1 MAMAWLLLLLL
12 VPAAGKTCPSGC
24 KCSKGPGGGDCGMT
38 VTCRNLIAGFPKGE
52 QYPEGLDC
60 LFIHSPKL
68 RHLPLEQ
75 KQAGLQAIPPS
86 VRRLDLSES
95 RLRQLPGRSLPR
107 RLRVLLEML
116 PKDVFE
122 GLSKL
127 RVLKL
132 LDNPFTP
139 PLSRRHPAFDKL
151 LKDKVLQQLDLEEDS
166 GDALE
171 DQWEETATYLSD
183 DFSMGPLPKERP
195 ANDGDETKGMG
206 FLHNTQLRHCTGL
219 TILEQLT
226 FLGFDMHPAELQPWL
241 STLRHPGTA
250 PQRALC
256 FNPSLRVTDF
266 EERFVGTKSS
276 ASVLLIE
283 AGGEAHRCALTQ
295 TARNAFRCWQSEI
308 DWGFR
313 TTPQQHLLPRGRVL
327 DLERGKTTGG
337 SSAINYNLWV
347 HGAPQDFDRW
357 AEQYGCKGWSY
368 KEVLPHF
375 KSIEKVTGSYG
386 DSRGKEGP
394 VAVAE
399 LFPPLPEVEDF
410 IKACEEHADAQR
422 TLDYNAGQLSG
433 VAPVQL
439 CTNGSGGGRQ
449 DCFSVF
455 VEPLLREFPTFQ
467 VASESFCRK
476 VLLEQSNL
484 QARGVELEL
493 RTGEILQ
500 IQCRKEVILS
510 AGALLSPQLLML
522 SGIGDEHHLRKH
534 GIECLRHL
542 PAVGRNLSDHAIIP
556 VLAQMTEGSK
566 FLGNRVRNSCGTHGV
581 YFWQS
586 NIGKSREERLGRSM
600 GSDLETIFNSRIE
613 LSSVSLQSSDPHV
626 LPVVDPNYFSEK
638 EDVDAMVEAFR
649 RMMRIFAAPS
659 FAKYLEKFHPSTPRA
674 DAGEAE
680 ISDYVRSSSRTTWHY
695 SCTTRM
701 GITEKDSVCDPEGR
715 VHGVKNLRVADAG
728 LMPEVVSGNTHAA
741 CLRQKMSLWLNLA
754 YAHQSKPGIQPSKV
768 RDDWRSKLGKPNSN
782 HEFICNSSEFL
793 LKRP

>member
-1 MAMAWLLLLLL
+1 MRLADLPRGTVSTALCLVALLRLRKSNWPLLTRALLALLPAFAGRCVLAWRRWLL
-12 VPAAGKTCPSGC
+12 A
-24 KCSKGPGGGDCGMT
+24 CG
-38 VTCRNLIAGFPKGE
+38 
-52 QYPEGLDC
+52 
-60 LFIHSPKL
+60 
-68 RHLPLEQ
+68 
-75 KQAGLQAIPPS
+75 
-86 VRRLDLSES
+86 
-95 RLRQLPGRSLPR
+95 
-107 RLRVLLEML
+107 
-116 PKDVFE
+116 
-122 GLSKL
+122 
-127 RVLKL
+127 
-132 LDNPFTP
+132 
-139 PLSRRHPAFDKL
+139 
-151 LKDKVLQQLDLEEDS
+151 
-166 GDALE
+166 
-171 DQWEETATYLSD
+171 
-183 DFSMGPLPKERP
+183 
-195 ANDGDETKGMG
+195 
-206 FLHNTQLRHCTGL
+206 
-219 TILEQLT
+219 
-226 FLGFDMHPAELQPWL
+226 
-241 STLRHPGTA
+241 RHPGTA

-276 ASVLLIE
+276 LKHSYDFIVVGSGSSGCACAARLAQTGASVLLIE

-613 LSSVSLQSSDPHV
+613 LSLYPKVTVHELGGFLSKWIADYRSSFFCRFLADLAVQWGHFMESTSHGNEAFARSLELMTISNHPQSRGSVSLQSSDPHV